1 MTTGGEEKL
10 SATVQSRTTIHH
22 GRVFRLDREDL
33 ALSNGASVALD
44 VIRHPGAAA
53 IVAFSDPGTVVMIR
67 QYRHAVGGVIW
78 EVPAGTL
85 TTGEAPLAC
94 ARREL
99 AEETG
104 FSAADWAPLGVI
116 TPLPAYSDE
125 RIHLFTARGLI
136 PARQHLDSDELLH
149 VHRLPL
155 AKALAMI
162 EDGTIQD
169 AKTICALFMAAGR
182 NGHK

>member
-1 MTTGGEEKL
+1 MTGEKEKL
-10 SATVQSRTTIHH
+10 SAAVQRRTTIHR
-22 GRVFRLDREDL
+22 GRVFRLDREQL
-33 ALSNGASVALD
+33 ALSNGATVELD

-53 IVAFSDPGTVVMIR
+53 IVAFSDPETVVMIR

-85 TTGEAPLAC
+85 DAGEDPLQC

-99 AEETG
+99 VEETG
-104 FSAADWAPLGVI
+104 FSAAEWVPLGVI

-125 RIHLFTARGLI
+125 RIHLFAASGLS

-149 VHRLPL
+149 VHPVRLK
-155 AKALAMI
+155 KALDMI
-162 EDGTIQD
+162 RGGAIRD
-169 AKTICALFMAAGR
+169 AKTICALFMTAGR
-182 NGHK
+182 RP